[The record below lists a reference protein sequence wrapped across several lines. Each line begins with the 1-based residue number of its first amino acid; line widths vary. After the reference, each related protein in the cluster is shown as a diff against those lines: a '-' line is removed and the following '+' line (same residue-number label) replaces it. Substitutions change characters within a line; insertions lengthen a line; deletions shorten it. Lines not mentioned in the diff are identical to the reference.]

1 MSSEVCTQFVSRALS
16 NWNASDQKIKNPETG
31 RPITIYKQ
39 TFKDLAQRCSMY
51 NNCSMIHGLR
61 NVNGFTCY
69 LDSVLMVLFAV
80 QNKLI
85 DRYILDMTLDNDN
98 VGQAVCDQDPQKNHA
113 AIQKIQDELRRI
125 TFLIRN
131 GEYVSFSH
139 RVCTNLLKRLRR
151 HCKRYLGTVY
161 ARFYEPV
168 QNSASDFLAFILN
181 VFGFSEKM
189 HITLC
194 TENAFKK
201 RSTDAR
207 VAYRTK
213 VINRDVSCL
222 WVVPSD
228 DLNKKRYLR
237 SLLRQYSQTVLEQ
250 SQALYR
256 DSDKKK
262 ENPMLYYERT
272 VYWERLPPFFVMEL
286 SRVDLVSRKFI
297 HTPIIPNISIGRR
310 KLFGIVVHL
319 GYVEPDDDN
328 NSPTGTLVGSGHYV
342 AYLKCKN
349 EWFRYDD
356 LRSKLRK
363 IGGHK
368 DLVQRSEV
376 VNNGILFFYSL

>member
-1 MSSEVCTQFVSRALS
+1 
-16 NWNASDQKIKNPETG
+16 
-31 RPITIYKQ
+31 
-39 TFKDLAQRCSMY
+39 
-51 NNCSMIHGLR
+51 
-61 NVNGFTCY
+61 
-69 LDSVLMVLFAV
+69 MVLFAV
-80 QNKLI
+80 QNKFI
-85 DRYILDMTLDNDN
+85 EKYVLDLTLENDS
-98 VGQAVCDQDPQKNHA
+98 VGQQVCDQDPEKNLDA
-113 AIQKIQDELRRI
+113 VQKIQDELRRI
-125 TFLIRN
+125 TFLVRN

-139 RVCTNLLKRLRR
+139 RVCTNLLKRLKR

-189 HITLC
+189 HITLF

-201 RSTDAR
+201 RPTDAR
-207 VAYRTK
+207 IAYRTE
-213 VINRDVSCL
+213 VMNRDVSCL

-228 DLNKKRYLR
+228 DLNKKCYLK
-237 SLLRQYSQTVLEQ
+237 SLLRQHSQTVLDQ

-256 DSDKKK
+256 ETDKKK

-286 SRVDLVSRKFI
+286 SRVDLVSRRFI

-310 KLFGIVVHL
+310 KLFGIVVHI
-319 GYVEPDDDN
+319 GYVEPDQDD
-328 NSPTGTLVGSGHYV
+328 SPGGTLVGSGHYV
-342 AYLKCKN
+342 AYLKCKD

-368 DLVQRSEV
+368 DLVRRREV
-376 VNNGILFFYSL
+376 LNNGILFFYSL